1 MTSELHDRL
10 RKELEEERAG
20 AIEELR
26 SYGADP
32 YSDRVDRL
40 AGIDDNF
47 ADSAAATAERSEILA
62 FVDKARERLVEVDAA
77 LAAMDAGTYGICADC
92 GQPIPEPRLEARPS
106 SVRCVACAA
115 RA

>member
-1 MTSELHDRL
+1 MIRRPPRSTRVRSSAASDVYKRQDIGHLASNRSEVWRTAAGQGAEPMTSELHDRL

-47 ADSAAATAERSEILA
+47 ADSAAATAERSEI
-62 FVDKARERLVEVDAA
+62 
-77 LAAMDAGTYGICADC
+77 
-92 GQPIPEPRLEARPS
+92 
-106 SVRCVACAA
+106 
-115 RA
+115 